1 MLTNTIIKSTD
12 LSKMDKYNVLNYSN
26 GENLEKSIEE
36 FGKLVLSYPDAW
48 ATVHTVNDNPKPGQ
62 DKEYDKLV
70 IIADGVLYHTGSQSF
85 IQSFLDIV
93 GTFDESDGM
102 EIECFAKPSQNYK
115 GRNFLGCRPVARAG
129 E

>member
-1 MLTNTIIKSTD
+1 MLTNTITNSTE
-12 LSKMDKYNVLNYSN
+12 LSKMDRYNVLNYSN
-26 GENLEKSIEE
+26 GENLEKAIEE

-48 ATVHTVNDNPKPGQ
+48 ATVHTVNDNPKQGQ

-70 IIADGVLYHTGSQSF
+70 IIADGVLYHTGSKSF
-85 IQSFLDIV
+85 IDSFTDIV
-93 GTFDESDGM
+93 SLFDATDGM

-115 GRNFLGCRPVARAG
+115 GRNFLGCRPVAKAG

>member
-1 MLTNTIIKSTD
+1 MLTNTITNSTE
-12 LSKMDKYNVLNYSN
+12 LNKMDRYNILNYSN
-26 GENLEKSIEE
+26 GENLEKAIEE

-48 ATVHTVNDNPKPGQ
+48 AMVHTVNDNPKPGQ

-70 IIADGVLYHTGSQSF
+70 IIADGILYHTGSLSF
-85 IQSFLDIV
+85 TQSFLDIV
-93 GTFDESDGM
+93 GTFDASDGM

-115 GRNFLGCRPVARAG
+115 GRNFLGCRPVAKAG

>member
-1 MLTNTIIKSTD
+1 MLINTITNSTE
-12 LSKMDKYNVLNYSN
+12 LNKMDRYNILNYSN
-26 GENLEKSIEE
+26 GESLEKAIEE

-48 ATVHTVNDNPKPGQ
+48 AMVHTVNDNPKPGQ

-70 IIADGVLYHTGSQSF
+70 IIAAGVLYHTGSQSF
-85 IQSFLDIV
+85 TQSFLDIV
-93 GTFDESDGM
+93 GTFDASDGM

-115 GRNFLGCRPVARAG
+115 GRNFLGCRPVAKAG

>member
-1 MLTNTIIKSTD
+1 
-12 LSKMDKYNVLNYSN
+12 MDRYNILNYSN
-26 GENLEKSIEE
+26 GENLEKAIEE

-48 ATVHTVNDNPKPGQ
+48 AMVHTVNDNPKPGQ

-85 IQSFLDIV
+85 TQSFLDIV
-93 GTFDESDGM
+93 GTFDASDGM

-115 GRNFLGCRPVARAG
+115 GRNFLGCRPVAKTG